1 MQQDMTTGRI
11 LPIILRFTLPLFLGN
26 TFQQL
31 YSMADTVIV
40 GRFLGPSALA
50 AVGSTST
57 VSFLL
62 LGFAMGLASGFAV
75 LTAQRFG
82 AGDEDGVRISVANGI
97 LLTVLLSALLT
108 LLGLMVVPGLLALMH
123 TPADILTDATSY
135 MLIIC
140 RGLAASMF
148 YNLFSSFLRAV
159 GNSRAPLFFLVFS
172 SCLNIALDI
181 FFIVRLGMG
190 VDGAAL
196 ATVLAQAV
204 SAALCLLYIF
214 TRVRVLLPGSAHWGL
229 HADATKHQLR
239 MGIPMALQFSV
250 TASGTIVM
258 QTAINMFGST
268 AVAAFTAAWRI
279 QNILTQEMVAMGQ
292 TMAAFCGQ
300 NFGKK
305 DFARIREGVRT
316 AVRIE
321 TIYSVAAGIASV
333 AFLPLFLRLF
343 FSAGADLGALM
354 PWAMTYTVECAIFFV
369 PLSYIFLFRNAMQ
382 GCSSSFLPLMG
393 GVVEMAA
400 RVLCALA
407 GMRLHSYLLS
417 AGCDGAAWLTAGIFL
432 VLAYLHVMRRLE
444 TGQQPDPTGHA

>member
-11 LPIILRFTLPLFLGN
+11 TPIILRFMLPLFAGN
-26 TFQQL
+26 IFQQF

-40 GRFLGPSALA
+40 GRFLGAAALA

-62 LGFAMGLASGFAV
+62 LGFAMGLATGFTV
-75 LTAQRFG
+75 LTSQRFG

-97 LLTVLLSALLT
+97 QLAVLLSAALT
-108 LLGLMVVPGLLALMH
+108 ALGLLLVPGLLRLMQ
-123 TPADILTDATSY
+123 TPPDILADATSY

-148 YNLFSSFLRAV
+148 YNLFSSFLRSV

-172 SCLNIALDI
+172 SCLNIFLDI
-181 FFIVRLGMG
+181 FLIVCFGMG
-190 VDGAAL
+190 VEGAAL
-196 ATVLAQAV
+196 ATVLSQAL
-204 SAALCLLYIF
+204 SAALCLLYIL
-214 TRVRVLLPGSAHWGL
+214 VRVHVLVPTRHHWGF
-229 HADATKHQLR
+229 HREATAHQLR
-239 MGIPMALQFSV
+239 MGVPMALQFSV
-250 TASGTIVM
+250 TASGTVVM
-258 QTAINMFGST
+258 QAAINMFGST

-279 QNILTQEMVAMGQ
+279 QNILTQEMIAMGQ

-321 TIYSVAAGIASV
+321 ILYSAAAGV
-333 AFLPLFLRLF
+333 LVVVLLPLFMRLF
-343 FSAGADLGALM
+343 FSAGTDLGALM
-354 PWAMTYTVECAIFFV
+354 PWAMIYTVESALFFI
-369 PLSYIFLFRNAMQ
+369 PLSFIFLFRNAMQ
-382 GCSSSFLPLMG
+382 GCSYSFLPLMG

-400 RVLCALA
+400 RVLCAIA
-407 GMRLHSYLLS
+407 GMGFHSYYLS
-417 AGCDGAAWLTAGIFL
+417 AGCDGAAWITAGLFTL
-432 VLAYLHVMRRLE
+432 FAYRYMIRRLE
-444 TGQQPDPTGHA
+444 TTAYPNMCL